1 MGIIDAAFDS
11 LGGVL
16 SDQWKD
22 VVTAGHFDEHT
33 VVAPAVR
40 CTSQNG
46 RGANRGAE
54 DILTNG
60 SVIYVP
66 EGTAAFV
73 FSQSGI
79 ERVISQPGGYE
90 YRDGEA
96 TVFDAKDRAE
106 RGLGKIIL
114 DQAAERVGFSGMS
127 PQSKRVAFVNL
138 REIRGIKFGTHG
150 PLAYN
155 DGFYGCDLEIYAYG
169 TFSVQVVDPERLV
182 RSFVPANATSY
193 SLDNP
198 KARGQLTSE
207 FLQSFLTAIN
217 RLSASV
223 RISQLPG
230 ESTRIADQVVADDKN
245 AGTWEE
251 RFGLRLVSVGIEDV
265 EFTDESRELVRG
277 FSERKMGVRA
287 YEGVSRQAADISAQ
301 QLIAEGVRENGLGDA
316 GGMLFGM
323 NLASGL
329 DPRTAG
335 VPAGAQV
342 VPVAAPIPSAG
353 GAQAAG
359 ETGAGGV
366 PAAGGV
372 QGAGG
377 VPPAG
382 DQRAAD
388 VEPTADGASA
398 ASASS
403 TSPSTTDGP
412 SFDQRVEMV
421 KKLKELL
428 DAGILTQEEFD
439 AKKRDV
445 LGL

>member
-22 VVTAGHFDEHT
+22 VITAGHFDEHT

-40 CTSQNG
+40 RASQNG

-155 DGFYGCDLEIYAYG
+155 DAFYGCDLEVYAYG

-207 FLQSFLTAIN
+207 FLQSFLAAIN

-230 ESTRIADQVVADDKN
+230 ESTRIADQVVADDRN
-245 AGTWEE
+245 AGTWEG

-323 NLASGL
+323 NLATGL

-335 VPAGAQV
+335 VPTGGQAA
-342 VPVAAPIPSAG
+342 PVATSIPSAG

-359 ETGAGGV
+359 ETGAGSVPAAGNVQGAGDV
-366 PAAGGV
+366 PAAGG
-372 QGAGG
+372 
-377 VPPAG
+377 
-382 DQRAAD
+382 QRTAD
-388 VEPTADGASA
+388 VAST
-398 ASASS
+398 ASASAP
-403 TSPSTTDGP
+403 SPSTTDGP